1 MTQVLMYVLGLL
13 LFAAWMI
20 YMMMEDENND

>member
-1 MTQVLMYVLGLL
+1 MKEVLIYTFLLL